1 MLVIAVI
8 SLLCSA
14 FFSGIEIAFVSANK
28 LQLELDKNSKHFT
41 SKFISYFSKSDS
53 DFITTMLVGNNISLV
68 IYGVFMTKILY
79 PLLII
84 YSQSDFVLLL
94 LQTIITTLIVL
105 LVAEFLPKV
114 IFKIYP
120 NFILNFL
127 CIPIWIFFILLRP
140 VTILFLKISNWILKY
155 IFNQKDQKTQP
166 TFSKTDLD
174 DYLSNI
180 KNNNFSEDNRIEVE
194 MLQNALDLSERKI
207 RECMVPR
214 TNIIAFDVTSKI
226 EDLKRK
232 FIETKLSKIIIF
244 RGSIDRVIG
253 YVHSSDLFRM
263 PRNIKSVLMPIQFVP
278 ESMSAME
285 LLNQFIEEN
294 RGLAL
299 VVDEFGGTAGL
310 VTIEDVTEEIV
321 GEIEDEH
328 DMNEITDVRLS
339 ENVFKMYASLDV
351 DLINKKYDLDL
362 PENEEYKTIAGLIL
376 HYHEN
381 IPEKNQLLVVE
392 EKFNITI
399 LDVNQNAIQEVQ
411 IEVVGK

>member
-1 MLVIAVI
+1 MFVIAVI

-28 LQLELDKNSKHFT
+28 LQLELDKNSKNFS

-120 NFILNFL
+120 NFALNFL

-180 KNNNFSEDNRIEVE
+180 KNNDLSEDNRIEVE
-194 MLQNALDLSERKI
+194 MLQNADHIYIEALKSEGLYDSIWQAGVILIALLIAKLLSPPFCRFLE
-207 RECMVPR
+207 
-214 TNIIAFDVTSKI
+214 
-226 EDLKRK
+226 
-232 FIETKLSKIIIF
+232 
-244 RGSIDRVIG
+244 
-253 YVHSSDLFRM
+253 
-263 PRNIKSVLMPIQFVP
+263 
-278 ESMSAME
+278 
-285 LLNQFIEEN
+285 
-294 RGLAL
+294 
-299 VVDEFGGTAGL
+299 
-310 VTIEDVTEEIV
+310 
-321 GEIEDEH
+321 
-328 DMNEITDVRLS
+328 RLS
-339 ENVFKMYASLDV
+339 EDFRDDSKLRIVCTTFMSVITPTIWVLLLWAAVEVADTAYWSNK
-351 DLINKKYDLDL
+351 LISIVLL
-362 PENEEYKTIAGLIL
+362 FLI
-376 HYHEN
+376 
-381 IPEKNQLLVVE
+381 K
-392 EKFNITI
+392 I
-399 LDVNQNAIQEVQ
+399 LI
-411 IEVVGK
+411 

>member
-1 MLVIAVI
+1 
-8 SLLCSA
+8 
-14 FFSGIEIAFVSANK
+14 
-28 LQLELDKNSKHFT
+28 
-41 SKFISYFSKSDS
+41 
-53 DFITTMLVGNNISLV
+53 
-68 IYGVFMTKILY
+68 
-79 PLLII
+79 
-84 YSQSDFVLLL
+84 
-94 LQTIITTLIVL
+94 
-105 LVAEFLPKV
+105 
-114 IFKIYP
+114 
-120 NFILNFL
+120 
-127 CIPIWIFFILLRP
+127 
-140 VTILFLKISNWILKY
+140 
-155 IFNQKDQKTQP
+155 
-166 TFSKTDLD
+166 
-174 DYLSNI
+174 
-180 KNNNFSEDNRIEVE
+180 
-194 MLQNALDLSERKI
+194 
-207 RECMVPR
+207 
-214 TNIIAFDVTSKI
+214 
-226 EDLKRK
+226 
-232 FIETKLSKIIIF
+232 
-244 RGSIDRVIG
+244 
-253 YVHSSDLFRM
+253 M

-299 VVDEFGGTAGL
+299 VVDEFGGTSGL

-411 IEVVGK
+411 IEVLDK